1 MAASAVWTPGPEAR
15 VRRGQA
21 VSPAGSYVPV
31 RLAARFGPDPRAT
44 PEEVDAAVVTPA
56 FFPPRIDPIVGRFL
70 TPLDGADDTFQPVVI
85 SYGLF
90 YSRFGGD
97 MAAIGTPTLVG
108 GQRLSIVGVAP
119 QGFGPVDA
127 GWLWL
132 PRHRPVDD
140 VAGATAAAA
149 IDGEW
154 DATFQREGAP
164 MWPVG
169 ERERPLSGTVRGR
182 VTIASVRS
190 STCPGCLVL
199 LGTIR
204 VPFEDLLPTGPPA
217 TLRLLPE
224 RPPGDTSRA
233 LSGQVFPG
241 NRLHLLTTSGNCQ
254 LCGEAVVEATV
265 IGQTVSGTW
274 TLETAAVARSGDR
287 GTVELR
293 RTRGLGIPVAPVSH
307 GVVVR

>member
-1 MAASAVWTPGPEAR
+1 MAWAPGPEAR
-15 VRRGQA
+15 ARSGQA
-21 VSPAGSYVPV
+21 VAPAGSYVPV

-56 FFPPRIDPIVGRFL
+56 FFPPRLDPIVGRFL
-70 TPLDGADDTFQPVVI
+70 TPFDGADDAFQPVVI
-85 SYGLF
+85 SYGLY

-97 MAAIGTPTLVG
+97 MTAIGTPTLVG
-108 GQRLSIVGVAP
+108 GQRLSIIGVAP
-119 QGFGPVDA
+119 QGFGPADG

-132 PRHRPVDD
+132 PRYRP
-140 VAGATAAAA
+140 AGDAASAAAAEA

-169 ERERPLSGTVRGR
+169 ERERPLSGMVRGR
-182 VTIASVRS
+182 VTLASVRS
-190 STCPGCLVL
+190 ATCPGCLAL

-204 VPFEDLLPTGPPA
+204 VPFQDLLPTGPPA

-233 LSGQVFPG
+233 LAGQVLPG
-241 NRLHLLTTSGNCQ
+241 NRLLLLTTSGNCQ
-254 LCGEAVVEATV
+254 RCGEAAIEAAL
-265 IGQTVSGTW
+265 IGETASGSW

-293 RTRGLGIPVAPVSH
+293 RTRGLGTPASPLTH
-307 GVVVR
+307 GAVVR